1 MIALD
6 LNHGERF
13 RLIEGNKV
21 QPDIHEC
28 IVTGRPKSWQMY
40 PGVVARNMQTGHYIG
55 LGPAYSVKL
64 VPPRTERQTPGLDT
78 ERTAMNDSAK
88 MLHQIV
94 QSMEERIGNNAKV
107 EIAKRGADL
116 IIHVFFFS
124 IELHCT
130 EYIFNVTTMT
140 DDESEKALSKAI
152 DEIKAQYQKWK

>member
-40 PGVVARNMQTGHYIG
+40 PGVVARNMRTGHYIG

-78 ERTAMNDSAK
+78 DYIPEPDDDYNDWEKQSGCREWSGTRYDEQCANC
-88 MLHQIV
+88 HQIKDICNRCD
-94 QSMEERIGNNAKV
+94 QCEECHG
-107 EIAKRGADL
+107 
-116 IIHVFFFS
+116 
-124 IELHCT
+124 
-130 EYIFNVTTMT
+130 
-140 DDESEKALSKAI
+140 
-152 DEIKAQYQKWK
+152 